1 MNALSRLRSRGR
13 AALLREAQPALIA
26 PSYKDAMAEAVGT
39 TLLAFTLRE
48 LETGWSWRVFDIG
61 GELVAAGH
69 APTKASA
76 RDAVAAAY
84 AANGAVVPAQNACET
99 W

>member
-1 MNALSRLRSRGR
+1 
-13 AALLREAQPALIA
+13 
-26 PSYKDAMAEAVGT
+26 MAESVGT

-48 LETGWSWRVFDIG
+48 LETCWSWRVFDISG
-61 GELVAAGH
+61 QIVAAGQ
-69 APTKASA
+69 APTKGAA

-84 AANGAVVPAQNACET
+84 TANDAPEPRRDSCDL

>member
-1 MNALSRLRSRGR
+1 MATLRK
-13 AALLREAQPALIA
+13 AHPATLA
-26 PSYKDAMAEAVGT
+26 SSHRDAMAETDGT

-48 LETGWSWRVFDIG
+48 LETCWSWRVFDIG
-61 GELVAAGH
+61 GEIVADGE
-69 APTKASA
+69 APTKDAA

-84 AANGAVVPAQNACET
+84 TANDAPVPAREERDL